1 VHALNIKWK
10 VILSVSVALYISY
23 AGSTWVTGQRFG
35 DETSELAYQV
45 ADQAAKQSAAF
56 IRGELARAME
66 KPQVLELT
74 FTELMQAGVG
84 DRHLLDKLLIA
95 TIEDDAESLLGA
107 WMLWE
112 ADAFDGL
119 DADYVNA
126 PGHGPTGRVNSY
138 WHWDKDQLIVE
149 PNVDWTTSSWYQT
162 PKDTQQKI
170 LLDPYLYMV
179 SGREMLLVSAIVPI
193 MHGDV
198 FRGVVG
204 VDYDLSALQRHV
216 NNVSLLG
223 EGRATL
229 IANDGTFVSNHNAQL
244 VGQKFI
250 DVEQNQ
256 TAMQAISAGESYVEQ
271 TYSSVW
277 QEDIYSIYLPIQV
290 GASATPWSMRVSVPT
305 RVIGQPAKDI
315 IFFTTLVGSLALLG
329 IIVILYFLVERMVAE
344 PLRRISTTVKRF
356 GEGDES
362 VTVVVDRRD
371 EIGLLGYSFNG
382 MAERVIRSQREQRDS
397 EQQVRELN
405 KHLEL
410 RVAERTEE
418 LTEINAQLL
427 QAKEASEQAN
437 QAKSEFLANMS
448 HEIRTP
454 LNGVIGM
461 NTLLMDTQL
470 TAEQLNCAET
480 IRKSSSALLIVI
492 NDILD
497 FSKIEAGKL
506 DFESLDFNL
515 HSVVDDV
522 ADVLSLAADDNGIDF
537 SVAIAADVDTYVTGD
552 SGRVKQVLLNVV
564 HNAIKFTEPGGRVSI
579 GCELNR
585 KNDDHLWVC
594 FHIDDTGIGMS
605 EAGVA
610 NLFQTFSQLDSSTT
624 RKYGGTGLG
633 LAISKRLVEMMHGN
647 IEVDSELGI
656 GTRFSVHLKLQRLKG
671 EVAILPVNSDF
682 SGCKALLV
690 GEHEANRMVL
700 RRVLA
705 AWGCELSEALTDRQA
720 MQKLSQA
727 HADDKHFHMVIIDAQ
742 LRERGA
748 EYLGRAIKSDE
759 GLWDTPLL
767 LVGSPEQSNTPQDSS
782 LENLFVRVPTPLQIH
797 VLEEQLRGLI
807 RENKLVFGT
816 RVSEAADL
824 VRGGRILLAEDNIVN
839 QKVAKAMLTKL
850 GHTVACVTNGVE
862 ALEAMAQHDYD
873 LILMDC
879 QMPEMDGY
887 QATAKIRNLQD
898 ANGIQATPIIALTA
912 NALKG
917 DRERCLNA
925 GMDDYLVKPIDRHD
939 LDRVV
944 RHWLRSRRLALT
956 H

>member
-1 VHALNIKWK
+1 
-10 VILSVSVALYISY
+10 
-23 AGSTWVTGQRFG
+23 
-35 DETSELAYQV
+35 
-45 ADQAAKQSAAF
+45 
-56 IRGELARAME
+56 
-66 KPQVLELT
+66 
-74 FTELMQAGVG
+74 
-84 DRHLLDKLLIA
+84 
-95 TIEDDAESLLGA
+95 
-107 WMLWE
+107 
-112 ADAFDGL
+112 
-119 DADYVNA
+119 
-126 PGHGPTGRVNSY
+126 
-138 WHWDKDQLIVE
+138 
-149 PNVDWTTSSWYQT
+149 
-162 PKDTQQKI
+162 
-170 LLDPYLYMV
+170 
-179 SGREMLLVSAIVPI
+179 
-193 MHGDV
+193 
-198 FRGVVG
+198 
-204 VDYDLSALQRHV
+204 
-216 NNVSLLG
+216 
-223 EGRATL
+223 
-229 IANDGTFVSNHNAQL
+229 
-244 VGQKFI
+244 
-250 DVEQNQ
+250 
-256 TAMQAISAGESYVEQ
+256 
-271 TYSSVW
+271 
-277 QEDIYSIYLPIQV
+277 
-290 GASATPWSMRVSVPT
+290 
-305 RVIGQPAKDI
+305 
-315 IFFTTLVGSLALLG
+315 
-329 IIVILYFLVERMVAE
+329 
-344 PLRRISTTVKRF
+344 
-356 GEGDES
+356 
-362 VTVVVDRRD
+362 
-371 EIGLLGYSFNG
+371 
-382 MAERVIRSQREQRDS
+382 
-397 EQQVRELN
+397 
-405 KHLEL
+405 LEL

-671 EVAILPVNSDF
+671 EAAILPVNSDF